1 MDDWSDYLVCLAV
14 AEAGSLTAAAQQ
26 LGVSQP
32 TVTRRLQALEQR
44 FGEPVFDRDQGQS
57 RLTTLGQKVVAHAK
71 RMREE
76 ASAIE
81 RAVIAQDQSLSG
93 LVVVSASEGLGA
105 DWLPRALASFQRANP
120 QIGIEIAIKNHSAN
134 LADREAD
141 IALRWNGPGTQQ
153 SLIGRRGATVGAGLY
168 ASRDYLEEYG
178 RPEKVE
184 DLADHACVGWTVG
197 DFFGWPSSVS
207 GSAVVP
213 KNISF
218 KANSPASHLKGI
230 EAGFGVGVTS
240 HRLASKVSA
249 GLNLR
254 LRVAPG
260 GATHVFLGPLAGW
273 KPAAETRS
281 VARVRDSESMQRA
294 VWRKNPNTFYV
305 AIEKNSCPLGKK
317 RYPIGWKSTL
327 SVPKGQSALIS
338 KD

>member
-168 ASRDYLEEYG
+168 AAREYLDEYG
-178 RPEKVE
+178 RPENVE

-197 DFFGWPSSVS
+197 DFFGWPSTVS

-240 HRLASKVSA
+240 HRLARHCDNIERILPEFTTSLDLWV
-249 GLNLR
+249 
-254 LRVAPG
+254 VA
-260 GATHVFLGPLAGW
+260 H
-273 KPAAETRS
+273 ETVRKS
-281 VARVRDSESMQRA
+281 GRVRAAFDHIIAQMQADSAYFTRGESS
-294 VWRKNPNTFYV
+294 
-305 AIEKNSCPLGKK
+305 IL
-317 RYPIGWKSTL
+317 
-327 SVPKGQSALIS
+327 
-338 KD
+338 

>member
-14 AEAGSLTAAAQQ
+14 AEAGSLTAAAHQ

-44 FGEPVFDRDQGQS
+44 FGEPVFERDQGQS
-57 RLTTLGQKVVAHAK
+57 RLTPLGHKVIAHAK

-93 LVVVSASEGLGA
+93 LVVISASEGLGA

-120 QIGIEIAIKNHSAN
+120 NIGIEISIKNNTAN

-168 ASRDYLEEYG
+168 AAQSYIDERGAPQSVD
-178 RPEKVE
+178 
-184 DLADHACVGWTVG
+184 DLADHACVGWSIG
-197 DFFGWPSSVS
+197 DFFGWPSSIS

-213 KNISF
+213 RNISF

-240 HRLASKVSA
+240 HRLARAPS
-249 GLNLR
+249 GLVR
-254 LRVAPG
+254 LLPEFSTSLDLWVVA
-260 GATHVFLGPLAGW
+260 H
-273 KPAAETRS
+273 ETVRKS
-281 VARVRDSESMQRA
+281 GRVRAAFDHIIAQMQADSAYFTRGE
-294 VWRKNPNTFYV
+294 P
-305 AIEKNSCPLGKK
+305 
-317 RYPIGWKSTL
+317 STL
-327 SVPKGQSALIS
+327 
-338 KD
+338 